1 MLENI
6 TDNKEKELLFKKMEN
21 FSKISNNSL
30 NNNLRSSIKKNNNIE
45 KAYSSKKV
53 KIILPNLSKNNVSN
67 IINNQNVKKDNIS
80 NNSINDSSYNRI
92 NIKVCKSF
100 IQKVSIPSLKKFD
113 KNIKEYSK
121 KNINFSNRNLNKSV
135 YLNKDNYNIQKN
147 RENIR
152 NNLLSNRSVRFG
164 ETNFF
169 KNRYRE
175 PKVNQDK
182 NILNLTNKNKDNENV
197 TKSTFHISKIKLN
210 DALKDN
216 KLTQKLNISQ
226 SCKNFR
232 SLNYYFK
239 HNSSIINLPNK
250 HSNFFKL
257 SQKDNVSARR
267 IYRHYLKKS
276 AKEIIQP
283 IKNYKKF
290 FDDRNKNFFEKL
302 SRIYCENQ
310 KYLSIIKE
318 IKDNKKIAFKNDFN
332 IEEYQSTI
340 VELMDQRVSQKYLI
354 DLQNE
359 YRTLNKKIFGVI
371 EPKGRFTILAEKLRY
386 NLPLY
391 LLERLKQL
399 DKDTIISRMKYYN
412 RFKKFKKENKLV
424 SRFVGNKKKNNS
436 FNNNSVIIKSNLINT
451 NDGYNSINSKLINSR
466 NNK

>member
-1 MLENI
+1 MTENKA
-6 TDNKEKELLFKKMEN
+6 DDKEKELLFKKIDN
-21 FSKISNNSL
+21 ISKISNNSL
-30 NNNLRSSIKKNNNIE
+30 NNKLRSSIKKNDNIK

-53 KIILPNLSKNNVSN
+53 RIILPNLSKNNLSN
-67 IINNQNVKKDNIS
+67 IINNQNIKKDNIC
-80 NNSINDSSYNRI
+80 NNSINDSSDNKI

-100 IQKVSIPSLKKFD
+100 NQNVPIPSLKKFD
-113 KNIKEYSK
+113 KNIDEYSK
-121 KNINFSNRNLNKSV
+121 KIINFSNRNLNKSV
-135 YLNKDNYNIQKN
+135 YWKIDYYNNQKN

-169 KNRYRE
+169 KNGYRE
-175 PKVNQDK
+175 QKVNQDK
-182 NILNLTNKNKDNENV
+182 NIFNLTHKNKDNENV

-210 DALKDN
+210 EALKDN
-216 KLTQKLNISQ
+216 KLRQKLNISQ

-232 SLNYYFK
+232 SLNYFK
-239 HNSSIINLPNK
+239 HNSSIINIPNK
-250 HSNFFKL
+250 HSNFFKI
-257 SQKDNVSARR
+257 SQKDTVSARR
-267 IYRHYLKKS
+267 IYKHYLKKS
-276 AKEIIQP
+276 AGEIIQP

-302 SRIYCENQ
+302 SRIYCENK

-318 IKDNKKIAFKNDFN
+318 IKDNKKIAFKDDFN

-371 EPKGRFTILAEKLRY
+371 EPKGRFTILAERLRY

-412 RFKKFKKENKLV
+412 RFKKFQKENKLV
-424 SRFVGNKKKNNS
+424 SRFVGNKNKNNS
-436 FNNNSVIIKSNLINT
+436 FSNNSVIIKSNI
-451 NDGYNSINSKLINSR
+451 NDGYNSFNSKLINLQ